1 MTESILLVADVE
13 DILKALSVFIPIII
27 WVLIQVFSGDEE
39 EKEKKKKKK
48 AQQQQAE
55 RRPEKQR
62 PQDKQFRGEIDEFL
76 KRAAE
81 RRGQQAPAEVEVIG
95 PAPAARQPQMPE
107 TSAAAASVPVTAEV
121 VRREAHGDEEN
132 WGSNVAEHVQDHLR
146 RGTWADRA
154 SHFADDIGEADD
166 RMKAHLDK
174 VFNHDV
180 GHLSRPLSEQARGA
194 GAVLRADATNAHAEA
209 IVDMLRSRD
218 GVRQAIVINEI
229 LRRPTILD

>member
-27 WVLIQVFSGDEE
+27 WVLIQVFSGNDEE
-39 EKEKKKKKK
+39 KKKK
-48 AQQQQAE
+48 AQQQQAA
-55 RRPEKQR
+55 RRPETQR

-76 KRAAE
+76 KRAAQ
-81 RRGQQAPAEVEVIG
+81 RRGQQAPAEVEVIE
-95 PAPAARQPQMPE
+95 PAPAGRQAQMTE
-107 TSAAAASVPVTAEV
+107 AIAAAASVPVTAEV
-121 VRREAHGDEEN
+121 VRREAHSEDEN

-154 SHFADDIGEADD
+154 SHFADDIGEADE

-180 GHLSRPLSEQARGA
+180 GHLSRPLTEQARGA

-209 IVDMLRSRD
+209 IVHMLRNRD